1 MEGRGYFLPIYQI
14 LGRLPE
20 RRMAFPL
27 YVAIAPDGLVR
38 YATNDFAKMR
48 LFLDDA
54 LAPGPSRGRAL
65 FVPMAPADRPRA
77 ASPLPVDFGSAAL
90 TSLLERPQLKLP
102 ADTRDGRRVGRLPNG
117 AIVIDRPGKS
127 PGRRLLRVDVDRD
140 FDLTNDDETEIPV
153 VESGPPKIDE
163 LPAFNFRIT
172 YASGSGTMR
181 PFRFFA
187 QRPATAGGAPAIFY
201 IGWEGRTTGSF
212 VDGSVEYQV
221 TLTDPTSDLIWSV
234 EDLHSARAL
243 VLREKRGGKWL
254 EVSATSSRI
263 PLAGRLF
270 RVAHVHDDGQL
281 LKLEPISSP

>member
-1 MEGRGYFLPIYQI
+1 
-14 LGRLPE
+14 
-20 RRMAFPL
+20 
-27 YVAIAPDGLVR
+27 
-38 YATNDFAKMR
+38 
-48 LFLDDA
+48 
-54 LAPGPSRGRAL
+54 
-65 FVPMAPADRPRA
+65 MAPADRPRA